1 VAAFESPTAAVRF
14 AIVLVERFGK
24 AGCVSRIGLHT
35 GECERRGNDWTG
47 VAINA
52 AADVARHAEDDEI
65 LVSQTVKDLV
75 VGSDFR
81 LSKKKSTIL
90 KELPGTWTLHAVYR
104 PSASILSR

>member
-1 VAAFESPTAAVRF
+1 MQFGIFTVSDITEDPTTGRTPSEA
-14 AIVLVERFGK
+14 ERIR
-24 AGCVSRIGLHT
+24 ATLTI
-35 GECERRGNDWTG
+35 
-47 VAINA
+47 
-52 AADVARHAEDDEI
+52 ARHAEDDEI